1 MSVDVTHYFGVGIEL
16 PVDFDLY
23 DEVINSYPQY
33 SLYKFIRNTTNE
45 HSNVRLIEDGMNGLY
60 TYLMFVIKETHQ
72 EDMFDS
78 DFTVGMLLDFID
90 KYNVLDEL
98 KEAYPKFTCGKEL
111 PMDKVNIISLF
122 HVS

>member
-33 SLYKFIRNTTNE
+33 SPYKFIRNTTNE
-45 HSNVRLIEDGMNGLY
+45 RSKVRLIEDGMNGSY
-60 TYLMFVIKETHQ
+60 TYLMFVICETHQ

-78 DFTVGMLLDFID
+78 DFTVKMPLDYLD
-90 KYNVLDEL
+90 TSNVLHEL
-98 KEAYPKFTCGKEL
+98 KEAYPKFTGGKEL
-111 PMDKVNIISLF
+111 PLDEVHIISLF

>member
-1 MSVDVTHYFGVGIEL
+1 MSVNVTHYFGVGIEL
-16 PVDFDLY
+16 PVNFDLY

-33 SLYKFIRNTTNE
+33 CRYECIRNTTKE
-45 HSNVRLIEDGMNGLY
+45 HSNVRLIQDSMNGLY

-78 DFTVGMLLDFID
+78 NSTVGMLLDFMD

-98 KEAYPKFTCGKEL
+98 KEAYPKFTGGEEL
-111 PMDKVNIISLF
+111 PVDKVNIISLF